1 MKLMKNIGIKNIWGA
16 FLLLLAICLT
26 FIIPTLS
33 LSTSK
38 PIDVPFLAG
47 TDAKNA
53 LVFFGFAGCSN
64 TCPTS
69 LAVLRDASLAASDN
83 QNSLAVVFVD
93 IDRNSSPVKAASYA
107 KQFHPKFI
115 GVNPSFTEMEKL
127 SADFGLNFQQVGD
140 KIEHRG
146 RTYLLTKLEQRWYLV
161 KSYNPGQFDSEMI
174 EKELL

>member
-16 FLLLLAICLT
+16 FLLLLVISLT
-26 FIIPTLS
+26 FIIPTIS

-38 PIDVPFLAG
+38 PVDVPFLAG

-53 LVFFGFAGCSN
+53 LVFFGFPGCSDI
-64 TCPTS
+64 CPAS
-69 LAVLRDASLAASDN
+69 LAVLRDASFAASDN
-83 QNSLAVVFVD
+83 HNSLAVVFVD
-93 IDRNSSPVKAASYA
+93 IDRNSSPVQAANYA
-107 KQFHPKFI
+107 KLFHPKFI
-115 GVNPSFTEMEKL
+115 GVKPSFTEMQQL
-127 SADFGLNFQQVGD
+127 SADFGLNFQQVDD

-146 RTYLLTKLEQRWYLV
+146 RTYLLTKSEQQWYLV